1 MRRGLLRDGK
11 IVQVRSADVA
21 NPRTETLEGDDC
33 CSQEHARF
41 LCYVSSGHR
50 EGAYSVG

>member
-33 CSQEHARF
+33 CSREHAR
-41 LCYVSSGHR
+41 LPSHVTS
-50 EGAYSVG
+50 